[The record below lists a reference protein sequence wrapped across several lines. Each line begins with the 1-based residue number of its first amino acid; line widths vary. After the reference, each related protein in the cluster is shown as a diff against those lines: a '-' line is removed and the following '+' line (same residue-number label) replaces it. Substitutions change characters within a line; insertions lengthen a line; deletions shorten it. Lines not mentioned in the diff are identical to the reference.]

1 MSPVWLSLGLFAVF
15 KEAQELAARRVKGP
29 LVFGPVAE
37 NERSTF
43 LIEGGEYDV
52 FDRLLP
58 ELGVPVQA

>member
-1 MSPVWLSLGLFAVF
+1 VSAGWLSLGLFGVF
-15 KEAQELAARRVKGP
+15 KKTQELAARRVKGP
-29 LVFGPVAE
+29 LVFGSVAE
-37 NERSTF
+37 KDRSTF